1 MSRTCINELLVG
13 GLIIIPS
20 TYFIVCYLLNSQE
33 DELENKFKI
42 KMNKIIDQ
50 KNNEIRSLKIQHTN
64 EVEQLSLQHANEVEQ
79 LSLQIIQE
87 RNLYEKKASMIARRT
102 KVVISALIDAIEMR
116 NRKLS
121 LLEINE

>member
-20 TYFIVCYLLNSQE
+20 TYFIVCHLLNSQE

-42 KMNKIIDQ
+42 KMNQIIDQ
-50 KNNEIRSLKIQHTN
+50 KNNEIKSLKIQHTN
-64 EVEQLSLQHANEVEQ
+64 EVEQLSLQ
-79 LSLQIIQE
+79 IIQE
-87 RNLYEKKASMIARRT
+87 RNLHEKKVSMIARRT
-102 KVVISALIDAIEMR
+102 KIVISALIDAIEMR

-121 LLEINE
+121 LLELMNNKL